1 MIEGLQ
7 QANIS
12 LDKGIVRT
20 PSLGVEGEL
29 SECVNLI
36 PHAGEIVRIKEPQSI
51 GLELQEGELLLA
63 TNRCEGEEN
72 FIVRKG
78 NTLAYY
84 RLGKGSYDITDLEEG
99 DVEVITIGNTLIVY
113 QGLSKKYYLWKE
125 NTYKEQDLIGAV
137 PNVEFL
143 LGDVLKYK
151 IKNEEVSENKY
162 KTTWGWRPPYEPGI
176 AGWSHT
182 PGEDG
187 YINFYRQ
194 AGDTVEETEQAITEL
209 YTSLIAH
216 YVETRKKFKDQGMH
230 CFPFYVRWGV
240 KLYDDSIINLSPPM
254 IVMPTSILRPSFGIC
269 GVPIGENGGK
279 TTKYDPYNIYTTPL
293 LSPRYFYA
301 AIDASKMKDVDPKLV
316 KGIVV
321 YATPEIEVAD
331 LDYFTY
337 AGLRERG
344 GGNWKPIQAPLE
356 DGLGIR
362 HTAINNTVDNENSYY
377 FNYILTIQAKEDVDA
392 SAFSSPVEF
401 YELATIPLPVL
412 KKHGYK
418 MFLSL
423 SNGQILDQNF
433 TEGFALSPYIYYY
446 KPDSV
451 YEDLIKAGYK
461 PYRVGK
467 TVLSTLT
474 SQKALASDSVLQQN
488 YDVVQAKDT
497 FVYNER
503 LFYGGVAIK
512 NTANISRN
520 AFLVDSRTKELRS
533 QYANDPAPGIYIQVG
548 ESYLTLE
555 DTGPYLNGFKGE
567 IPFLAVPFE
576 NATAIGF
583 KTNSFETYEPLSLQ
597 GDSLSDCAQW
607 SNITSDWLKEKND
620 LKELFL
626 LTSQATLDEKWF
638 SNNYATLPYD
648 KLKLNAVA
656 YTKVAT
662 PWVIEKMVELACEE
676 IYALS
681 SSTEAVSEGQFGQ
694 FPVFVFTNR
703 GIYTLSISDEGEVT
717 AKQAISRD
725 ILSSGSKVLQL
736 DHALLFPTEAGLKM
750 LSKPPTTLISG
761 AISGPNVDETIF
773 DLLGGLGIPG
783 TLPFEEQIQNA
794 RMVYD
799 YAHQMVHIFPAP
811 PGSGEDDGGGTTTPP
826 EGGDDGGDDGGGD
839 TPTPP
844 EGGDDGGD
852 TGNGGNTTPSEDNE
866 DIEGEVEILS
876 KPRLS
881 VDVDVEWT
889 DDSTIKVLGTVPAGT
904 EKTDPTVMRLTQIM
918 AVKEGEV
925 AVWYQDAP
933 DKTLMEIYVATCT
946 EADLRE
952 GRILALLHKKL
963 PVKSD
968 GLRFTYKPSVDCIV
982 FWFADMDNWELK
994 RPAMANV
1001 VTPELWPYEIEIKS
1015 YDINNYQVVAVVPRG
1030 SDQVDADAYR
1040 YPYVIPEVQEGDI
1053 ITWTF
1058 DEPRTSNANAYILYG
1073 TIDDVTV
1080 GFLSPLRYC
1089 IGQATD
1095 DTNTVYQATADK
1107 TGPLIWRFEHATVT
1121 ITRKAPTS
1129 ASTFSLRRTIST
1141 EAETEGPQKHYVY
1154 DLTSGQWATQILN
1167 EKLTTVVPGYPF
1179 STMQF
1184 GTQLMQYTNEQEVD
1198 VIKQGWL
1205 LTRPISFSDPF
1216 TRKMLADIRLLGQK
1230 THQDTKFKVQV
1241 YISED
1246 RVNWHRLTSLK
1257 GRSAKWYRFLIKA
1270 DMCGL
1275 DTLTGITCQYVPRLG
1290 NKLR

>member
-20 PSLGVEGEL
+20 PSLGQEGEL

-36 PHAGEIVRIKEPQSI
+36 PHAGEIVRIKEPQPITEDVRGLYLYYTLVLKPNIYSNVGTVLTVVLSEKAPANLTVKVTGGGKTEELTLYENDPNRSFELPHI
-51 GLELQEGELLLA
+51 SSVDDISSVKVGSPDFMGLHPHKLFGYERVEDVTFPTEEEQANKPLELQPGELLLG
-63 TNRCEGEEN
+63 TNRCEGKEN
-72 FIVRKG
+72 LIVRSG
-78 NTLAYY
+78 NSLVYY
-84 RLGKGSYDITDLEEG
+84 RLGEGCYDITDLEEG
-99 DVEVITIGNTLIVY
+99 DVEVITIGNTLLVY

-125 NTYKEQDLIGAV
+125 NTYKEQDLIDAV

-151 IKNEEVSENKY
+151 IKNEVVSENKY
-162 KTTWGWRPPYEPGI
+162 KTTWGWRPPYEPDI

-187 YINFYRQ
+187 YINFYVK
-194 AGDTVEETEQAITEL
+194 GGYTSEEIKQLTTDL

-216 YVETRKKFKDQGMH
+216 YVETRKKFKDRGMH

-279 TTKYDPYNIYTTPL
+279 ANLYDPRNIFTTPL
-293 LSPRYFYA
+293 LSPRYLYA

-337 AGLRERG
+337 EGLTEKG

-377 FNYILTIQAKEDVDA
+377 FNYILTIQAKKDVDA

-433 TEGFALSPYIYYY
+433 TEGIALDPYIYYY

-461 PYRVGK
+461 PYGVGK

-512 NTANISRN
+512 NTANISRK
-520 AFLVDSRTKELRS
+520 AFLVDSRTKELRL
-533 QYANDPAPGIYIQVG
+533 QYANDPAPGIYIQMG

-597 GDSLSDCAQW
+597 SDSLSDCVQW

-656 YTKVAT
+656 YTKVAS
-662 PWVIEKMVELACEE
+662 PWVIEKMVEFACEE

-703 GIYTLSISDEGEVT
+703 GIYTLSISEEGEVT

-725 ILSSGSKVLQL
+725 VLSHGKGVLQL
-736 DHALLFPTEAGLKM
+736 DKALVFPTKAGLKL
-750 LSKPPTTLISG
+750 LSKPPTSLISG
-761 AISGPNVDETIF
+761 AVAGLNVQETNF
-773 DLLGGLGIPG
+773 DAPAGLIIGDSI
-783 TLPFEEQIQNA
+783 PFEKQIQSA

-799 YAHQMVHIFPAP
+799 YAHQMIHVF
-811 PGSGEDDGGGTTTPP
+811 GEEAS
-826 EGGDDGGDDGGGD
+826 EG
-839 TPTPP
+839 
-844 EGGDDGGD
+844 
-852 TGNGGNTTPSEDNE
+852 
-866 DIEGEVEILS
+866 
-876 KPRLS
+876 K
-881 VDVDVEWT
+881 
-889 DDSTIKVLGTVPAGT
+889 
-904 EKTDPTVMRLTQIM
+904 
-918 AVKEGEV
+918 
-925 AVWYQDAP
+925 
-933 DKTLMEIYVATCT
+933 
-946 EADLRE
+946 
-952 GRILALLHKKL
+952 
-963 PVKSD
+963 
-968 GLRFTYKPSVDCIV
+968 
-982 FWFADMDNWELK
+982 
-994 RPAMANV
+994 
-1001 VTPELWPYEIEIKS
+1001 
-1015 YDINNYQVVAVVPRG
+1015 
-1030 SDQVDADAYR
+1030 
-1040 YPYVIPEVQEGDI
+1040 
-1053 ITWTF
+1053 
-1058 DEPRTSNANAYILYG
+1058 
-1073 TIDDVTV
+1073 
-1080 GFLSPLRYC
+1080 
-1089 IGQATD
+1089 
-1095 DTNTVYQATADK
+1095 
-1107 TGPLIWRFEHATVT
+1107 
-1121 ITRKAPTS
+1121 
-1129 ASTFSLRRTIST
+1129 
-1141 EAETEGPQKHYVY
+1141 QKHYVY
-1154 DLTSGQWATQILN
+1154 DLGSGQWATQILD
-1167 EKLTTVVPGYPF
+1167 KQLTTCVAGYPF

-1184 GTQLMQYTNEQEVD
+1184 GTQLMQYTDELEADIV
-1198 VIKQGWL
+1198 KQGWL

-1230 THQDTKFKVQV
+1230 THVDTKFKVQV

-1246 RVNWHRLTSLK
+1246 RVKWHRLTSLK